1 MPNAQAFP
9 GGVFLEKNGSVDQN
23 VTAYEFVAEFLCF
36 AHNNTLVWKQ
46 FETGIGESIS
56 GPLSAAQTSGVTD
69 ALNSVKPPKT
79 VPLSVNVG
87 EVDVGGNLTYVMHA
101 MIYNVTTYSV
111 WTANQQSPPT
121 EQRVGYITVSIPAH
135 PVVTR
140 LAQDMAGS
148 DCETYALLKY
158 GAGFQSA
165 STQVYQSS
173 NPLPF
178 ANSPLSWIAAPPEGG
193 FSPILSY
200 GTVKVLSGASL
211 EGAATIKPGENVTFV
226 LPPGKYTAVADVALF
241 GIPFA
246 ATLETYSSPAGAS
259 TEQFTVSLN
268 NMYGLWYGVELA
280 ILIIILGILLVLN
293 HRFHLW
299 RALVH
304 ALKYS
309 RGGLRSTWRRFWD

>member
-1 MPNAQAFP
+1 M
-9 GGVFLEKNGSVDQN
+9 
-23 VTAYEFVAEFLCF
+23 
-36 AHNNTLVWKQ
+36 VWKQ
-46 FETGIGESIS
+46 FETGIGESVS
-56 GPLSAAQTSGVTD
+56 GSLSAAQASGITD

-79 VPLSVNVG
+79 VSLSVNVG
-87 EVDVGGNLTYVMHA
+87 EVDAGGNLTYVMHA

-111 WTANQQSPPT
+111 WIATQQSPPV
-121 EQRVGYITVSIPAH
+121 EQRVGYITVSVPVQ

-140 LAQDMAGS
+140 LSQDLAGS
-148 DCETYALLKY
+148 SCNTYALLKY
-158 GAGFQSA
+158 GAGFQST
-165 STQVYQSS
+165 STEFYQSS

-200 GTVKVLSGASL
+200 GTVKVLSGASV

-246 ATLETYSSPAGAS
+246 ATLATYSSPVGAS
-259 TEQFTVSLN
+259 NEQFTVSLN
-268 NMYGLWYGVELA
+268 NMYGLWYGIELA
-280 ILIIILGILLVLN
+280 ILIIVVAALLILN
-293 HRFHLW
+293 HRFHWW

-304 ALKYS
+304 ASKYS
-309 RGGLRSTWRRFWD
+309 GRGLRSTWRRFWD

>member
-1 MPNAQAFP
+1 
-9 GGVFLEKNGSVDQN
+9 VFLERNGSTDQN
-23 VTAYEFVAEFLCF
+23 VSGYEFVAEFLCF

-56 GPLSAAQTSGVTD
+56 GPLSAAQASGVVD
-69 ALNSVKPPKT
+69 AINAVKPPKT
-79 VPLSVNVG
+79 VPLSVGVG
-87 EVDVGGNLTYVMHA
+87 EVDVGGNLTYVIHA
-101 MIYNVTTYSV
+101 MVYNVTTYSV
-111 WTANQQSPPT
+111 WVTTQQSPPV
-121 EQRVGYITVSIPAH
+121 EQRVGYIAVSVPVH

-158 GAGFQSA
+158 GRGFQST
-165 STQVYQSS
+165 STQFYQSS

-200 GTVKVLSGASL
+200 GTVKVLSGASV
-211 EGAATIKPGENVTFV
+211 EGAASIKPGENVTFV

-246 ATLETYSSPAGAS
+246 ATLQTYSSPAGA
-259 TEQFTVSLN
+259 TTAQFTVSLN
-268 NMYGLWYGVELA
+268 NMYGLWYGVELLV
-280 ILIIILGILLVLN
+280 LIIVLGALLVLN
-293 HRFHLW
+293 LRLHLLRGLV
-299 RALVH
+299 RAS
-304 ALKYS
+304 KYS
-309 RGGLRSTWRRFWD
+309 LRGLRAVWRRFWD